1 MSVGPRSTDPARRD
15 TQTGHRD
22 ETAPLIARGWAPT
35 LLCAAEELATKL
47 AASLRAV
54 TRRFDLRT
62 LTPRLG
68 VLESFT
74 VSLNLG
80 VVTLGVD
87 IDPAAGFADTGR
99 LSTDLTDL
107 FVVLGETVREL
118 GIGALILIDE
128 LQEATADEMAAV
140 STAIHQISQTSP
152 VVPLFLVGV
161 GLPSRTRRSAP
172 KSRERRWMLVLPI
185 ALGPCDTGTEGLA

>member
-1 MSVGPRSTDPARRD
+1 MRRR
-15 TQTGHRD
+15 H
-22 ETAPLIARGWAPT
+22 PLVARGWAPT

-128 LQEATADEMAAV
+128 LQEARPT
-140 STAIHQISQTSP
+140 
-152 VVPLFLVGV
+152 
-161 GLPSRTRRSAP
+161 RWRRSAP
-172 KSRERRWMLVLPI
+172 PSIRSVRPRRWCPYSLSAWGCRRGRAGRHRNRARGGGCWSCQSRWDRATP
-185 ALGPCDTGTEGLA
+185 GTEGLA